1 MRRLILLRHAKAE
14 PRSLGLDDFDRGLT
28 ERGRRDATLMGKV
41 LAREGLVPDLALVS
55 PARRTEETWRLAAEA
70 FPTAREK
77 PVAELYDA
85 PPMVIR
91 EAIDEASGEAEALIV
106 VGHNP
111 GLHEVAVQLM
121 IEAAA
126 SSAQIGK
133 VAQSFPTATVAAF
146 LVDATG
152 RPSFDGLF
160 LAKNEGGEGGA

>member
-14 PRSLGLDDFDRGLT
+14 PRSLGVDDFDRGLT
-28 ERGRRDATLMGKV
+28 ERGRRDAALMGKV
-41 LAREGLVPDLALVS
+41 MAREGLVPDLALVS
-55 PARRTEETWRLAAEA
+55 PARRTEETWRLAAEP
-70 FPTAREK
+70 FPAAREK
-77 PVAELYDA
+77 LIDALYDA
-85 PPMVIR
+85 PSAVIR
-91 EAIDEASGEAEALIV
+91 ASIGEASGEAEALIV

-133 VAQSFPTATVAAF
+133 VAQGFPTATVAAF
-146 LVDATG
+146 LIDADG
-152 RPSFDGLF
+152 RPAFDGLF